1 MMAWQLLFDELHEY
15 DAGEPGITLPVFLR
29 FGPEQAAVTAKLDTG
44 ASHCIFER
52 IYADALGLDLE
63 SGQRLRIGTAVG
75 SFVTFG
81 HPVALTVKNYD
92 FEIVAYFAEDYAL
105 KRNVLGRNGFLN
117 RLRLGLLDYEGKLL
131 LSRQEDALSL

>member
-1 MMAWQLLFDELHEY
+1 MAWQLLFDELHQY

-29 FGPEQAAVTAKLDTG
+29 LGSEQVTVTAKLDTG

-52 IYADALGLDLE
+52 IYADALGVDLE
-63 SGQRLRIGTAVG
+63 SGQRLRVGTAVG
-75 SFVTFG
+75 SFVTYG
-81 HPVALTVKNYD
+81 HTVTLTVKEYD
-92 FEIVAYFAEDYAL
+92 FEVVAYFAEDYAIN
-105 KRNVLGRNGFLN
+105 RNVLGSNGFLN